1 MSFRKE
7 HEIYK
12 RRFSR
17 NVGVG
22 LVLGA
27 FIAIV
32 FGLTIAKI
40 SNGGQVQGYDHS
52 IEQTLVPAESAE

>member
-1 MSFRKE
+1 MNFPKE

-12 RRFSR
+12 RRMGR
-17 NVGVG
+17 NLGVG
-22 LVLGA
+22 LVLAA

-40 SNGGQVQGYDHS
+40 SNGGQVQGLDHS
-52 IEQTLVPAESAE
+52 VGTVSEAVE